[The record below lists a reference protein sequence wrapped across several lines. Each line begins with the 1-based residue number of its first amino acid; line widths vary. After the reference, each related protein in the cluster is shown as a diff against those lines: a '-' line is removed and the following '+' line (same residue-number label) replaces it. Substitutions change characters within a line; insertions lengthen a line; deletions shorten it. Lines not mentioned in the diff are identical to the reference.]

1 MNLLTPDES
10 TRQRTEVH
18 GGECLHK
25 GPPAQLGQE
34 AVGAVDVIE
43 LDQSLQLRDDH
54 G

>member
-1 MNLLTPDES
+1 MKVLKS
-10 TRQRTEVH
+10 TRQWTEVH

-34 AVGAVDVIE
+34 AVGAVDVVD